1 MMRARSSAAQSIQAC
16 EAAQAV
22 PFVREEEGRRGG
34 GFAVL
39 VGTLLLVWF
48 ICSVIPCSAVIR
60 CTFWEKTHVVGV
72 CWLVMNKKPKHS

>member
-1 MMRARSSAAQSIQAC
+1 M
-16 EAAQAV
+16 
-22 PFVREEEGRRGG
+22 
-34 GFAVL
+34 L